1 MGSPIITVDKLCAEA
16 VRIVIA
22 EGDPDCSNVHPLGD
36 VDNEGEDE
44 DRTDVE
50 EGAVPA
56 ALHLAVLVRPAHGE
70 EALHRDAEHDVD
82 ARHEAAHRAR
92 HACPHTINTFN
103 NTIPRT
109 FVFIL
114 LAFLFNF
121 LDNLILWSRVQIAGM
136 VWCGVVGT
144 SKAVPDSLDGVEE
157 VRHGGQQR
165 PEHRGH
171 RLPHYVQHRA
181 QDHQAT
187 AQTS

>member
-82 ARHEAAHRAR
+82 ARHEAAHRG
-92 HACPHTINTFN
+92 HDACPHTTNTFN

-121 LDNLILWSRVQIAGM
+121 LDNLILWSRVQIAGV
-136 VWCGVVGT
+136 VWW
-144 SKAVPDSLDGVEE
+144 
-157 VRHGGQQR
+157 GQAR
-165 PEHRGH
+165 PCLTLLMG
-171 RLPHYVQHRA
+171 
-181 QDHQAT
+181 
-187 AQTS
+187 